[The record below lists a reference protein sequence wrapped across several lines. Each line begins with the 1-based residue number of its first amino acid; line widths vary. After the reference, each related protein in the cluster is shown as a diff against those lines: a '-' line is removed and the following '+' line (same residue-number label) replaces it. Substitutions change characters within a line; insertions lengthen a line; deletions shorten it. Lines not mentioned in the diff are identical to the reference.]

1 MAEGFNTRAAHAGPR
16 GDPTPG
22 AVVAPLH
29 LSTTYVHDAVA
40 QPRGAYE
47 YGRSGNPTRDVLQA
61 QLAALEGGRVGFAF
75 ASGMAAIDV
84 VLRALVRPGD
94 YVLLP
99 ADVYGGTFRL
109 AHKVLGEWGAIT
121 HAADISDTAV
131 MCAHIR
137 DHGPAAVLLETPSNP
152 MMRIADIAALCAA
165 AHEVGAVVVVDN
177 TFATPYLQRPPELSA
192 DIVVHSTTK
201 YIGGHSDTVGG
212 AAIVSDDALAEKL
225 GFLQNAAG
233 AVAGP
238 MDCWLTS
245 RGLRTLG
252 VRMERHCANAQAVA
266 EHLRDHPAVR
276 QVLYPGLP
284 DHPGHDLAAAQMSR
298 FSGMVSVRLADEAA
312 ARRLCEST
320 RLFALAESLGGVE
333 SLVCHPWSM
342 THASV
347 QGTDVAVPADLVRL
361 SVGIEDVAD
370 LIADLDQALA

>member
-1 MAEGFNTRAAHAGPR
+1 MAQR
-16 GDPTPG
+16 
-22 AVVAPLH
+22 
-29 LSTTYVHDAVA
+29 
-40 QPRGAYE
+40 RGAYE
-47 YGRSGNPTRDVLQA
+47 YARPGNPTRDVLQA
-61 QLAALEGGRVGFAF
+61 QLAALEGGRFGFAF

-109 AHKVLGEWGAIT
+109 AHKVLGEWGVIT

-177 TFATPYLQRPPELSA
+177 TFATPYLQRPLELSA

-252 VRMERHCANAQAVA
+252 VRMERHCANAQAGA
-266 EHLRDHPAVR
+266 EHLRDHPAGP
-276 QVLYPGLP
+276 QGLYPRVARPSRPRSRRRP
-284 DHPGHDLAAAQMSR
+284 DERVLRHGVGPARGRGRCPPAVRVDPTVRPG
-298 FSGMVSVRLADEAA
+298 
-312 ARRLCEST
+312 
-320 RLFALAESLGGVE
+320 
-333 SLVCHPWSM
+333 
-342 THASV
+342 
-347 QGTDVAVPADLVRL
+347 
-361 SVGIEDVAD
+361 
-370 LIADLDQALA
+370 